1 MPNLISIFKVAM
13 NSEGLTL
20 SIEYLASTGILLST
34 EQKAALQTSL
44 VMLQNAQKFHEVHFW
59 GKIVGIKE
67 SYFIASGV
75 GKGNELQDRKF
86 LYR

>member
-1 MPNLISIFKVAM
+1 MD
-13 NSEGLTL
+13 SEGLTQ
-20 SIEYLASTGILLST
+20 SIESLASAGIVLST

-44 VMLQNAQKFHEVHFW
+44 VLLQNAQKFHKVQLW

-67 SYFIASGV
+67 SYFIACGV
-75 GKGNELQDRKF
+75 GRGNELGERKF